1 MRRLLLLVA
10 LWMVCVGAAV
20 AQDEDTLQE
29 NAQAQ
34 LDSMQKVL
42 KQAEAG
48 LDKSDKDQLGKLT
61 DEVTGAQ
68 RQAQDLVRTLDPPLK
83 ELNVRLEA
91 LGVKQAGEPK
101 DLTKQ
106 RESLAKERDGLDAE
120 SKRAMLLVSDATPGR
135 SARARTRATLQ
146 RAALN
151 ARRLAVVADILEPDC
166 AAVA

>member
-83 ELNVRLEA
+83 ELNLS
-91 LGVKQAGEPK
+91 LIHISEP
-101 DLTKQ
+101 
-106 RESLAKERDGLDAE
+106 
-120 SKRAMLLVSDATPGR
+120 
-135 SARARTRATLQ
+135 TR
-146 RAALN
+146 
-151 ARRLAVVADILEPDC
+151 PY
-166 AAVA
+166 